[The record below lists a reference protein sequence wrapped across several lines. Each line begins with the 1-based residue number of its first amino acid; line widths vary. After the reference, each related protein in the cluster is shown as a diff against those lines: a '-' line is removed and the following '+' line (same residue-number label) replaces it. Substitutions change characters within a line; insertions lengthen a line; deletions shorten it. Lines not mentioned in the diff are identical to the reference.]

1 MDLLKF
7 ETIKLP
13 PPDLT
18 KGKALMECI
27 KERKSSREYDP
38 SKKLTINQ
46 ISEILYA
53 AYGNSHQNAQ
63 KANLKTAASAV
74 ALYPLEF
81 YLIFKEGIFYFD
93 PDKNELIPCVEGDH
107 RDKIALAQTFV
118 KDANFSLMVLANMK
132 KEAPSERAGKI
143 LDMDPTYRF
152 KFACLDA
159 GHCCQN
165 VSLYCASENLKCVVR
180 GTCDSEYFIKLLKKE
195 SNYEYI
201 LNICIGA

>member
-1 MDLLKF
+1 MDFLKF

-107 RDKIALAQTFV
+107 RDKISMGQSFV
-118 KDANFSLMVLANMK
+118 KNAHFNLLIFANMK
-132 KEAPSERAGKI
+132 KKAPNERADQI
-143 LDMDPTYRF
+143 LNMDPSYRI

-159 GHCCQN
+159 GHCSQN
-165 VSLYCASENLKCVVR
+165 VLLYCASENLKCVVR
-180 GTCDSEYFIKLLKKE
+180 ASGDSGYFKNLLKKG
-195 SNYEYI
+195 SDYEYI
-201 LNICIGA
+201 ISICIGA

>member
-1 MDLLKF
+1 MDSLKF
-7 ETIKLP
+7 EKIKLP
-13 PPDLT
+13 EPDKK
-18 KGKALMECI
+18 KGKPIMECF
-27 KERKSSREYDP
+27 KNRKSTREYNS
-38 SKKLTINQ
+38 SKKLSLQQ
-46 ISEILYA
+46 ISELLYC
-53 AYGNSHQNAQ
+53 AYGNSHKNQMNQ
-63 KANLKTAASAV
+63 LLKTAPSAV

-81 YLIFKEGIFYFD
+81 YLLFKEGIFYFD
-93 PDKNELIPCVEGDH
+93 PEKNELIPCVEGDH

>member
-1 MDLLKF
+1 MDFLKF

-107 RDKIALAQTFV
+107 RDKISMGQSFV
-118 KDANFSLMVLANMK
+118 KDAHFNLLIFANMK
-132 KEAPSERAGKI
+132 KNAPSERADKI
-143 LDMDPTYRF
+143 LNMDPSYRI

-159 GHCCQN
+159 GHCSQN
-165 VSLYCASENLKCVVR
+165 VLLYCASENLKCVVR
-180 GTCDSEYFIKLLKKE
+180 ASGDSGYFKNLLKKG
-195 SNYEYI
+195 SDYEYI
-201 LNICIGA
+201 ISICIGA